1 MTGLFAVIRYVQK
14 WLVGSGLRTLALG
27 CALLTG
33 ALPAFAED
41 SERAL
46 QSLANERGMLTR
58 ELDQYKK
65 TVSIL
70 HTDDG
75 PPEQSSNPAIRKLA
89 FEMVNIKERLIDVTE
104 REITLLQEQIT
115 TARLMA
121 MANPDEPATTNSP
134 KGIESKPL
142 RVTTQDYSQVSEQE
156 HVARLRG
163 LLASYYADLQEAART
178 LPSEKELAARA
189 AASLDAEKL
198 SRIPFNADKIRLN
211 GAEGS
216 TALGQITRR
225 LTDANIP
232 ETRRDIAPICSIRTQ
247 LFGSLIASER
257 RSLKPVGKNNYIARV
272 RLQPGQ
278 TTLRVKNDRW
288 EIQIPQHVNATDFL
302 ITLYVP
308 PVGEPELHLFTV
320 DDLLAEQDPHIP
332 AWLPDDV
339 KLKPRAG

>member
-1 MTGLFAVIRYVQK
+1 MTGLYTVISYMQK
-14 WLVGSGLRTLALG
+14 RLSGSGLCAIALSCVLLA
-27 CALLTG
+27 AP
-33 ALPAFAED
+33 LPAFAED
-41 SERAL
+41 SEREL
-46 QSLANERGMLTR
+46 QSLAEERGLLSQ

-65 TVSIL
+65 TVNIL
-70 HTDDG
+70 HTDGG

-89 FEMVNIKERLIDVTE
+89 LEMVNIKERLIAVTE

-115 TARLMA
+115 AARLMA
-121 MANPDEPATTNSP
+121 MASPSDPAAPDTA

-142 RVTTQDYSQVSEQE
+142 RVTAQDYSQVSEQE
-156 HVARLRG
+156 HVERLRG

-189 AASLDAEKL
+189 AASLDAQKL

-225 LTDANIP
+225 LTDPNIP

-257 RSLKPVGKNNYIARV
+257 RSLKPIGKNNYIARV

-278 TTLRVKNDRW
+278 TTLRIKDDRW
-288 EIQIPQHVNATDFL
+288 EIQIPQHLNATDFL

-308 PVGEPELHLFTV
+308 PAGEPELHLFTV

-332 AWLPDDV
+332 AWLPDDF